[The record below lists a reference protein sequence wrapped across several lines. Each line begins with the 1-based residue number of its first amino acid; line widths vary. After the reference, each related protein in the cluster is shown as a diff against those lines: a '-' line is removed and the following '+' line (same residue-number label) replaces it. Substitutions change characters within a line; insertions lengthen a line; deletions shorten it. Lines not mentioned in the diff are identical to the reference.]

1 MANIKQAK
9 KRARQ
14 NVKLREHNVSLR
26 SNMRTM
32 IKAILKIIDEKNHSQ
47 AMESYKKLTSTLD
60 KLVIKKI
67 IKLNK
72 ASRLKSRI
80 NAKIKAIAA

>member
-14 NVKLREHNVSLR
+14 NVKLRAHNMSLR

-32 IKAILKIIDEKNHSQ
+32 IKSILKVIESKDHGK
-47 AMESYKKLTSTLD
+47 AMESFKKLTSTLD
-60 KLVIKKI
+60 KLVNKKV

-72 ASRLKSRI
+72 CSRLKKRI